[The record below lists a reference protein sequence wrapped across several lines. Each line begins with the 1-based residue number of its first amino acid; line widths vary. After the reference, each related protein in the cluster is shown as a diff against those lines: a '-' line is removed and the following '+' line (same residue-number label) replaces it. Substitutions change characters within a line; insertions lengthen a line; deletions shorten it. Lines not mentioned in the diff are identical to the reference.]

1 MNKDNN
7 NSNTP
12 TTSMFTYLD
21 RVQKYVKKY
30 AENCRYSFNSM
41 FQI

>member
-1 MNKDNN
+1 MNKGS
-7 NSNTP
+7 SNPDTP
-12 TTSMFTYLD
+12 TANTSSYLE
-21 RVQKYVKKY
+21 RVQKYIKEY